1 MPRHILAAIT
11 MVLTVMGIMKMVVPD
26 DQCISVAHVEFEIT
40 SDDRGELGCGEDRE
54 PDDQCFAVVV
64 PAA

>member
-1 MPRHILAAIT
+1 

-40 SDDRGELGCGEDRE
+40 SDDRGELGMW
-54 PDDQCFAVVV
+54 
-64 PAA
+64 